1 MNEIVKHERWT
12 KAEDL
17 TLLTMHESGQSI
29 LDIARELGKSYAAT
43 QTRVNRKGC
52 GRSAATVRR
61 DKWTATE
68 NDTVRRMADAGNSMA
83 EIASVIGRSE
93 VAVMAHAARL
103 GVTGVADP
111 ENSMTSKPARM
122 KSGNMTNY
130 GSQGTTSKFKAIR
143 VCMTCRGP
151 FMSEWIGNRR
161 CQPCK
166 TRTASEGMDD

>member
-12 KAEDL
+12 KVEDL
-17 TLLTMHESGQSI
+17 TLLTMHQSGQSI
-29 LDIARELGKSYAAT
+29 LDIARELGKSFAAT

-61 DKWTATE
+61 GKWTAAE
-68 NDTVRRMADAGNSMA
+68 IDKVVELAEAGTSMA
-83 EIASVIGRSE
+83 EIAGIIGRSE
-93 VAVMAHAARL
+93 LAVMAQAARS
-103 GVTGVADP
+103 GVPSVADP
-111 ENSMTSKPARM
+111 KNWTTSKPVRM

-130 GSQGTTSKFKAIR
+130 GSQGTTSKSKAIR

>member
-17 TLLTMHESGQSI
+17 TLLTMHQSGQSI

-61 DKWTATE
+61 DKWAAPE
-68 NDTVRRMADAGNSMA
+68 NDTVRRMAGAGNSMA
-83 EIASVIGRSE
+83 EIAAVIGRSE
-93 VAVMAHAARL
+93 VAVMAQAARL
-103 GVTGVADP
+103 GVAGVTDP
-111 ENSMTSKPARM
+111 KLWTTSKPGRV

-130 GSQGTTSKFKAIR
+130 GSQATRSKSKAIR

-151 FMSEWIGNRR
+151 FMSDWIGNRR
-161 CQPCK
+161 CRPCK